1 MAVTPVG
8 YQRLI
13 DRYKLSALPLTQVAV
28 IDTRVKS
35 REIGTDGTVDQLRF
49 EARYAPEATFEGD
62 LQFALRYEGLN
73 LEVLELLFTQSGP
86 QPLAAWLRAQPES
99 TYARRVGFLYEW
111 ITGKELDVSAL
122 GTRTSYV
129 PVLDESLQFGI
140 GDAGDVN
147 RKFRVRDNLPGTREF
162 CPLIRKT
169 AALLEMTQ
177 KDLHARAQEALS
189 RYEPSLIR
197 RAAQYLLLK
206 ETRSSY
212 EVEREKPS
220 SGRIQRFVDLLRTAD
235 IGQPLSQ
242 ERFVTLQNA
251 VLEPRWHE
259 FAYRHR
265 QNWVGAYH
273 RTCEVVDFV
282 PPRPEDVASLMNGL
296 CALSERGRNA
306 VKEGARLDPV
316 VHATAVA
323 FGFVFI
329 HPFLDGNGRL
339 HRYLIHEELSV
350 LGFTPKG
357 IVLPVSAFILANVDQ
372 YVEVLEQFSRPR
384 VARTEFEPLFPDIAA
399 RGNDAVY
406 FRFFDATAQIMFLY
420 RAIEQTVIH
429 DLREEIDYLLGLD
442 RARARLRDEIDWPGQ
457 SLDLFI
463 NIVRQGGGTLS
474 QTKRRSQF
482 DWMKDEEIERFVSEV
497 NEAFEVKAEF
507 EPGPDLS
514 PSNG

>member
-1 MAVTPVG
+1 MVVTPVG

-13 DRYKLSALPLTQVAV
+13 NRHKLSALPLTQVAV
-28 IDTRVKS
+28 IDTRVKG
-35 REIGTDGTVDQLRF
+35 RETATDDKLRF
-49 EARYAPEATFEGD
+49 EARYEPEPTLAGD

-73 LEVLELLFTQSGP
+73 LEVLELLFTQSGAE
-86 QPLAAWLRAQPES
+86 PLIAWLRAQPES
-99 TYARRVGFLYEW
+99 AYARRAGFLYEW
-111 ITGKELDVSAL
+111 ITGKELDVDPLSSRA
-122 GTRTSYV
+122 SYV
-129 PVLDESLQFGI
+129 AVLDETLQFGL
-140 GDAGDVN
+140 GDAGTLN

-169 AALLEMTQ
+169 AALREMTQ

-220 SGRIQRFVDLLRTAD
+220 LGRIQRFVDLLRTAD
-235 IGQPLSQ
+235 IGQPLSE

-259 FAYRHR
+259 FTYRHL

-273 RTCEVVDFV
+273 RTREVVDFV
-282 PPRPEDVASLMNGL
+282 PPRPEDVSSLMSGL
-296 CALSERGRNA
+296 CALSERGREA
-306 VKEGARLDPV
+306 VKKGARLDPV
-316 VHATAVA
+316 IHATVVA

-357 IVLPVSAFILANVDQ
+357 IVLPVSAFILANIDQ

-384 VARTEFEPLFPDIAA
+384 LTRTEFEPLVPDVAA
-399 RGNDAVY
+399 RGNDPVY
-406 FRFFDATAQIMFLY
+406 FRFFDATAQAVFLY
-420 RAIEQTVIH
+420 RAIEQTVMK

-442 RARARLRDEIDWPGQ
+442 RARILLRNEIDWPGQ

-463 NIVRQGGGTLS
+463 NIVRQCGGTLF
-474 QTKRRSQF
+474 QTKRRSHF
-482 DWMKDEEIERFVSEV
+482 SWMTEEEVERFVPMV
-497 NEAFEVKAEF
+497 NEAFEVNADF
-507 EPGPDLS
+507 APGPNPS
-514 PSNG
+514 PPVG

>member
-13 DRYKLSALPLTQVAV
+13 DRYKLPALPLSQVAIV
-28 IDTRVKS
+28 DTRVKS
-35 REIGTDGTVDQLRF
+35 REIETDGIVDQLRF
-49 EARYAPEATFEGD
+49 EARYEPKPTFEGD
-62 LQFALRYEGLN
+62 LQFAFRYEGLN

-86 QPLAAWLRAQPES
+86 QPLGTWLRAQPES
-99 TYARRVGFLYEW
+99 AYARRAGFLYEW
-111 ITGKELDVSAL
+111 ITSKELDVAAL
-122 GTRTSYV
+122 STRTSYV
-129 PVLDESLQFGI
+129 PVLDESLQYGI
-140 GDAGDVN
+140 GDAGTVT
-147 RKFRVRDNLPGTREF
+147 RKFRVRDNLPGSREF

-189 RYEPSLIR
+189 RYEPNLLR

-220 SGRIQRFVDLLRTAD
+220 SGRIQRFVELLRTAD
-235 IGQPLSQ
+235 VGQPLSQ
-242 ERFVTLQNA
+242 DRFVTLQNA

-273 RTCEVVDFV
+273 RTREVVDFV
-282 PPRPEDVASLMNGL
+282 PPRPEDVDRLMNGL
-296 CALSERGRNA
+296 CALSERGRAA
-306 VKEGARLDPV
+306 VKQGSRLDAV
-316 VHATAVA
+316 IHATAVA

-357 IVLPVSAFILANVDQ
+357 IVLPVSAFILANIDH
-372 YVEVLEQFSRPR
+372 YTEVLEQFSRPR
-384 VARTEFEPLFPDIAA
+384 LARTDFEPLFPDVAA
-399 RGNDAVY
+399 RGNDPVY
-406 FRFFDATAQIMFLY
+406 FRFFDATAQAMFLY
-420 RAIEQTVIH
+420 RAIEQTVMK

-442 RARARLRDEIDWPGQ
+442 RARTRLRDEIDWPGQ

-463 NIVRQGGGTLS
+463 NIVRQGGGALS

-482 DWMKDEEIERFVSEV
+482 DWMKDEDIERFVPIV
-497 NEAFEVKAEF
+497 NEAFAVNAEL
-507 EPGPDLS
+507 EPGGQP
-514 PSNG
+514 

>member
-1 MAVTPVG
+1 MVVTPVG

-28 IDTRVKS
+28 IDTRVKG
-35 REIGTDGTVDQLRF
+35 RETGAAGSVDQLRF
-49 EARYAPEATFEGD
+49 EARYQPEPTFEGD

-73 LEVLELLFTQSGP
+73 LEVLELLFTRSGP
-86 QPLAAWLRAQPES
+86 EPLVAWLRAQPES
-99 TYARRVGFLYEW
+99 AYARRAGFLYEW

-122 GTRTSYV
+122 SARASYV

-140 GDAGDVN
+140 GGAGAVT

-169 AALLEMTQ
+169 GALVEMMK

-189 RYEPSLIR
+189 RYEPGLIR

-220 SGRIQRFVDLLRTAD
+220 SGRIQRFVDLLRAAD
-235 IGQPLSQ
+235 IGQPLSE
-242 ERFVTLQNA
+242 ERFVALQNA

-259 FAYRHR
+259 FTYRHR

-273 RTCEVVDFV
+273 RTREVVDFV
-282 PPRPEDVASLMNGL
+282 PPRPEDVGSLMNGL
-296 CALSERGRNA
+296 CAFSERGREAFKNGS
-306 VKEGARLDPV
+306 KLDPV
-316 VHATAVA
+316 IHATAVA
-323 FGFVFI
+323 FGFVFV
-329 HPFLDGNGRL
+329 HPFFDGNGRL

-350 LGFTPKG
+350 LGFTPRG
-357 IVLPVSAFILANVDQ
+357 IVLPASVFILANIDQ
-372 YVEVLEQFSRPR
+372 YTEVLEQFSRPR
-384 VARTEFEPLFPDIAA
+384 LTRTEFDPLFPDVAA
-399 RGNDAVY
+399 RGNDPVY
-406 FRFFDATAQIMFLY
+406 FRFFDATAQALFLY
-420 RAIEQTVIH
+420 RALEQTVMK

-442 RARARLRDEIDWPGQ
+442 RARMRLRNEIDWPGQ

-463 NIVRQGGGTLS
+463 NLVRQGGGTLS

-482 DWMKDEEIERFVSEV
+482 NWMKDEEIQRFVPVV
-497 NEAFEVKAEF
+497 NEAFEMNGEL
-507 EPGPDLS
+507 EPGEDS
-514 PSNG
+514 

>member
-1 MAVTPVG
+1 MIVTSVG

-13 DRYKLSALPLTQVAV
+13 DSYKLPALPLSQVAV
-28 IDTRVKS
+28 IDTRVKG
-35 REIGTDGTVDQLRF
+35 RETGSAGNVDQLRF
-49 EARYAPEATFEGD
+49 EARYKPEPTFEGD

-73 LEVLELLFTQSGP
+73 LEVLELLFTQTGP
-86 QPLAAWLRAQPES
+86 EPLLAWLRTQPES
-99 TYARRVGFLYEW
+99 AYARRVGFLYEW
-111 ITGKELDVSAL
+111 ITGKELEVVAPSA
-122 GTRTSYV
+122 RASYV
-129 PVLDESLQFGI
+129 PALDESLQFGI
-140 GDAGDVN
+140 GGTGDLN

-169 AALLEMTQ
+169 GALLEMTK

-189 RYEPSLIR
+189 RYEPGLIR

-220 SGRIQRFVDLLRTAD
+220 AGRIQRFVDLLRTAD
-235 IGQPLSQ
+235 IGQALSE
-242 ERFVTLQNA
+242 ERFVAFQNT

-259 FAYRHR
+259 FTYRHR

-273 RTCEVVDFV
+273 RTREVVDFV
-282 PPRPEDVASLMNGL
+282 PPRPQDVGPLMSGL
-296 CALSERGRNA
+296 CAFSERGRAAFKN
-306 VKEGARLDPV
+306 GSQLDPV
-316 VHATAVA
+316 IHAAAVA

-329 HPFLDGNGRL
+329 HPFFDGNGRL

-357 IVLPVSAFILANVDQ
+357 IVLPVSAFILANIDQ
-372 YVEVLEQFSRPR
+372 YNEVLEQFSRPR
-384 VARTEFEPLFPDIAA
+384 LARTELEPLVPDVAA
-399 RGNDAVY
+399 RGNDPVY
-406 FRFFDATAQIMFLY
+406 FRFFDVTAQAIFLY
-420 RAIEQTVIH
+420 RALEQTVMK

-442 RARARLRDEIDWPGQ
+442 RARLRLRNEIDWPGQ

-482 DWMKDEEIERFVSEV
+482 NWMTDEEIQRFVPMV
-497 NEAFEVKAEF
+497 NEAFEVTVELDS
-507 EPGPDLS
+507 GR
-514 PSNG
+514 